1 MRGRLAVMVC
11 RVVTALALS
20 MLAVAPVP
28 AASRAAKGT
37 KAAKAANGYAATQ
50 AAARRGD
57 AKAAFRLALMHLD
70 GSGAPRKPTEAAR
83 YMKMA
88 AERGHARAQYYLGT
102 FYHEGTGVKRD
113 SAAAAL
119 WIGKA
124 AAGGDA
130 EAQYAYGMV
139 LLSGDGVPVDKV
151 RAIEWLGKASRQGNE
166 GARDVLQELV
176 AFQGRPTEIRALEP
190 SISAAGPAH
199 RPEAGT
205 TGARLEGKGVVLDQG
220 EFSLK
225 FSMPGLGNTGDPYR
239 TTTDEKLWEHLQ
251 GGSFE
256 IIYRP
261 GK

>member
-1 MRGRLAVMVC
+1 MRDRAAVVVC

-20 MLAVAPVP
+20 MLAVAPVW
-28 AASRAAKGT
+28 AASRTAKG
-37 KAAKAANGYAATQ
+37 AKAANGYAATQ

-57 AKAAFRLALMHLD
+57 AAAAFRLALMHLD
-70 GSGAPRKPTEAAR
+70 GNGAPRKPAEAAR

-88 AERGHARAQYYLGT
+88 AERGHVRAQYYLGT

-113 SAAAAL
+113 SAAAAY

-151 RAIEWLGKASRQGNE
+151 RAMEWLGKASRQGNE
-166 GARDVLQELV
+166 GARDVLRELV
-176 AFQGRPTEIRALEP
+176 AFQGRPTEIRSLEP
-190 SISAAGPAH
+190 TISSAGPAV
-199 RPEAGT
+199 RGETGA
-205 TGARLEGKGVVLDQG
+205 TGARLEDKGVVLDQG

-225 FSMPGLGNTGDPYR
+225 FSMPGLGSTGDPYR

-251 GGSFE
+251 GGTFE

>member
-1 MRGRLAVMVC
+1 MRGRAAVMVC

-28 AASRAAKGT
+28 AASRSAKG
-37 KAAKAANGYAATQ
+37 AKAANGYAATQ

-70 GSGAPRKPTEAAR
+70 GNGAPRKPAEAAR

-88 AERGHARAQYYLGT
+88 AERGHVRAQYYLGT

-113 SAAAAL
+113 SAAAAR

-176 AFQGRPTEIRALEP
+176 AFQGRPTEIRTLEP
-190 SISAAGPAH
+190 SISTAGPAH
-199 RPEAGT
+199 RPEGGT